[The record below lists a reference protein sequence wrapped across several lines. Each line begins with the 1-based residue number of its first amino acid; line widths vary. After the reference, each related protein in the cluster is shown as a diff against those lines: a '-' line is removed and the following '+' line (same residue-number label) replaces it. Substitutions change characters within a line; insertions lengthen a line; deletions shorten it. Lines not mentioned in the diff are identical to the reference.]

1 MNQTAATKT
10 VLATASPQA
19 SLAFVKASLTG
30 AHLLTAGRTAL
41 AASTLGLGALGL
53 IVGDFALQWQPV
65 PETMPARAALAYWT
79 ALLLATLGAA
89 LLIARFRTVSALCVS
104 ATFFLWALVLQGPK
118 IPAAPLEIGAWL
130 GFGEILSIASGAL
143 MLAAAHSA
151 VPAFSRW
158 AGLGGRLLFGACLP
172 VFGLSHFAYID
183 FTASMIPAWIPA
195 HVFFAWFTGAC
206 HVAAGLS
213 ILSGILARLSS
224 LMFALMVSGFVLLLH
239 VPRVVGDPTSR
250 LEWTMLVM
258 ASTITAAAW
267 CAAGS
272 IASHPARSSGRA
284 ATED

>member
-1 MNQTAATKT
+1 MNQIAATKA
-10 VLATASPQA
+10 VGATASPHA
-19 SLAFVKASLTG
+19 SLAFLKAPLTG
-30 AHLLTAGRTAL
+30 AHLLTIGRTAL
-41 AASTLGLGALGL
+41 AAATLGLGALGL
-53 IVGDFALQWQPV
+53 SVGDFALQWQPV

-89 LLIARFRTVSALCVS
+89 LLVARFRTVSALCVS
-104 ATFFLWALVLQGPK
+104 ATFFLWAFALHGPGVL
-118 IPAAPLEIGAWL
+118 AAPLDIGAWL
-130 GFGEILSIASGAL
+130 GLGEILAIASGAL
-143 MLAAAHSA
+143 MLAAAQSA
-151 VPAFSRW
+151 VPAFTRW
-158 AGLGGRLLFGACLP
+158 GGIVGRSLFGACLP

-213 ILSGILARLSS
+213 ILSGILARLAS
-224 LMFALMVSGFVLLLH
+224 LLFALMVSGFVLLLH
-239 VPRVVGDPTSR
+239 APRVIADPTSR

-272 IASHPARSSGRA
+272 IALHRGRSSGRLA
-284 ATED
+284 MA